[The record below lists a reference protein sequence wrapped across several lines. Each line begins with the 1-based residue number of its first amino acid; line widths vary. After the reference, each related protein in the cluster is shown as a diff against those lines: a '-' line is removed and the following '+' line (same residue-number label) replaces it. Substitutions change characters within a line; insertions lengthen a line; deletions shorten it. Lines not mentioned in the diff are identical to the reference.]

1 MNDPIQTLVI
11 LIPGN
16 PSVPGVYEPFLN
28 AVVSKLSQNREQVKG
43 IVLPHLGQCNTHL
56 RRIKT
61 INLFD
66 VVEEHKKNIL
76 NHLQNYQAEEVIL
89 IGHSLG
95 GAVTL
100 LLQDELHDAIDR
112 FIFLCPFLGPSARNT
127 SYLKLFKNPI
137 TRFGL
142 KYGSYTILSNQIV
155 ANRFFIKW
163 LGENPQNKNIIK
175 QIKKPNYIHNFF
187 TLVSGYFRDFHKV
200 NLRHKVTNM
209 DSDKSY
215 FVFARDDFWVP
226 PEVVQKLPNAIRYS
240 VLDDIS
246 HDFCLVEKQ
255 FQQVAQSIHKYLEPI
270 SKMA

>member
-28 AVVSKLSQNREQVKG
+28 AVVSKLSLNRKQVQG
-43 IVLPHLGQCNTHL
+43 VVLPHLGQCNTHL
-56 RRIKT
+56 QRIRK

-76 NHLQNYQAEEVIL
+76 SHIQHSQAKEVIL

-100 LLQDELHDAIDR
+100 ILQEQLQHEIDR
-112 FIFLCPFLGPSARNT
+112 FIFLCPFLGPSKRNT
-127 SYLKLFKNPI
+127 RYLKLFKNPI

-142 KYGSYTILSNQIV
+142 KYGSYTILSNQVI
-155 ANRFFIKW
+155 AHKFFIRW
-163 LGENPQNKNIIK
+163 LGENPQNKNIIQ

-187 TLVSGYFRDFHKV
+187 TLVSGYFRDFHKL
-200 NLRHKVTNM
+200 NLRQKVTNI
-209 DSDKSY
+209 DPEKSY

-226 PEVVQKLPNAIRYS
+226 PEVVQKLPDTIRYS

-246 HDFCLVEKQ
+246 HDFCLMEEQ
-255 FQQVAQSIHKYLEPI
+255 FQKVAESIQQHLEPMT
-270 SKMA
+270 KVV